1 MKNNWIITFIF
12 VCIFAGNSAGIVLA
26 NEEDDDAKKS
36 KRGSWFSSLFEDDDD
51 DDDDEHG
58 ERRRS
63 SGKQGSKMSPDLASI
78 SAAPPEFEIECGS
91 CHMAYQPE
99 LLPAVSWEKIMSG
112 LEDHFGEDAAID
124 AQTQQLITSHLVRFS
139 AEKSDSRLSRR
150 KIMRS
155 LGNKVYLRISEIP
168 KLKREHSEHIS
179 TSVLKRPAIRSIA
192 NCAACH
198 IPAVQG
204 EYDEDYVRIPR

>member
-26 NEEDDDAKKS
+26 KDDDDDTKKS
-36 KRGSWFSSLFEDDDD
+36 KRGSWFSSLFEDDDE
-51 DDDDEHG
+51 DDDEHG

-63 SGKQGSKMSPDLASI
+63 SGKQGSTMSPVLASI
-78 SAAPPEFEIECGS
+78 SAAPPEFETECGS

-99 LLPAVSWEKIMSG
+99 LLPASSWGVIMAG
-112 LEDHFGEDAAID
+112 LENHFGEDATSD
-124 AQTQQLITSHLVRFS
+124 LQTQQKILSHLNRFS

-198 IPAVQG
+198 IPAAQG

>member
-1 MKNNWIITFIF
+1 MKNNWIITLIF

-26 NEEDDDAKKS
+26 NDDDDDAKKS
-36 KRGSWFSSLFEDDDD
+36 KRGSWFSSLFEDDDE
-51 DDDDEHG
+51 DDDEHG
-58 ERRRS
+58 DRRRS
-63 SGKQGSKMSPDLASI
+63 SGKQSSKMSPVLASI
-78 SAAPPEFEIECGS
+78 SAAPPEFETECGS

-99 LLPAVSWEKIMSG
+99 LLPASSWGVIMAG
-112 LEDHFGEDAAID
+112 LENHFGEDATSD
-124 AQTQQLITSHLVRFS
+124 LQTQQKILSHLNRFS

-179 TSVLKRPAIRSIA
+179 TSVLKRPPIRSIA

-198 IPAVQG
+198 IPAAQG

>member
-1 MKNNWIITFIF
+1 MKNNLLLTFLF
-12 VCIFAGNSAGIVLA
+12 VFILVGSSSEIVLA
-26 NEEDDDAKKS
+26 NDDDDDDGKKS
-36 KRGSWFSSLFEDDDD
+36 KGGNWFSSLFE

-63 SGKQGSKMSPDLASI
+63 SGNQGNKISPVLASI
-78 SAAPPEFEIECGS
+78 PAAPPEFETECGS

-99 LLPAVSWEKIMSG
+99 LLPAVSWDKVMSD
-112 LEDHFGEDAAID
+112 LENHFGEDASID
-124 AQTQQLITSHLVRFS
+124 TQTQQLIANHLKRFS

-150 KIMRS
+150 KIMRG
-155 LGNKVYLRISEIP
+155 LGNRVYLRISEIP

-192 NCAACH
+192 NCVACH
-198 IPAVQG
+198 IPAEQG
-204 EYDEDYVRIPR
+204 EYDEDYVQIPR

>member
-63 SGKQGSKMSPDLASI
+63 SGKQGSKMSPVLASI
-78 SAAPPEFEIECGS
+78 SAAPPEFERMRKLSHGLSTGIVAGS
-91 CHMAYQPE
+91 FLGKNY
-99 LLPAVSWEKIMSG
+99 VRSG
-112 LEDHFGEDAAID
+112 
-124 AQTQQLITSHLVRFS
+124 
-139 AEKSDSRLSRR
+139 
-150 KIMRS
+150 RS
-155 LGNKVYLRISEIP
+155 LW
-168 KLKREHSEHIS
+168 
-179 TSVLKRPAIRSIA
+179 
-192 NCAACH
+192 
-198 IPAVQG
+198 
-204 EYDEDYVRIPR
+204 

>member
-12 VCIFAGNSAGIVLA
+12 VCIFAGNSAGIVMA
-26 NEEDDDAKKS
+26 NDDDDDDDAKKS
-36 KRGSWFSSLFEDDDD
+36 KRGSWFSSLFEDDDE
-51 DDDDEHG
+51 DDDEHG

-63 SGKQGSKMSPDLASI
+63 SGKGSKMSPVLASI

-99 LLPAVSWEKIMSG
+99 LLPASSWGVIMAG
-112 LEDHFGEDAAID
+112 LENHFGEDATSD
-124 AQTQQLITSHLVRFS
+124 LQTQQKILSHLNRFS

-198 IPAVQG
+198 IPAAQG

>member
-26 NEEDDDAKKS
+26 NEGDDDAKKS

-51 DDDDEHG
+51 DEHG

-63 SGKQGSKMSPDLASI
+63 SGKQGSKMSPVLASI
-78 SAAPPEFEIECGS
+78 SAAPPEFETECGS

-99 LLPAVSWEKIMSG
+99 LLPAVSWDKVMSD
-112 LEDHFGEDAAID
+112 LENHFGEDASID
-124 AQTQQLITSHLVRFS
+124 TQTQQLIANHLKRFS

-150 KIMRS
+150 KIMRD
-155 LGNKVYLRISEIP
+155 LGNRVYLRISEIP

-192 NCAACH
+192 NCVACH
-198 IPAVQG
+198 IPAEQG
-204 EYDEDYVRIPR
+204 EYDEDYVQIPR

>member
-1 MKNNWIITFIF
+1 MKNNLLLTFLF
-12 VCIFAGNSAGIVLA
+12 VFILVGSSAGIVLA
-26 NEEDDDAKKS
+26 NDDDDDDGKKS
-36 KRGSWFSSLFEDDDD
+36 KGGNWFSSLFE

-63 SGKQGSKMSPDLASI
+63 SGNQGNKMSPVLASI
-78 SAAPPEFEIECGS
+78 PAAPPEFETECGS

-99 LLPAVSWEKIMSG
+99 LLPAVSWDKVMSD
-112 LEDHFGEDAAID
+112 LENHFGEDASID
-124 AQTQQLITSHLVRFS
+124 TKTQQLIANHLKRFS

-150 KIMRS
+150 KIMRD
-155 LGNKVYLRISEIP
+155 LGNRVYLRISEIP

-192 NCAACH
+192 NCVACH
-198 IPAVQG
+198 IPAEQG
-204 EYDEDYVRIPR
+204 EYDEDYVQIPR

>member
-1 MKNNWIITFIF
+1 MKNNLLLTFLF
-12 VCIFAGNSAGIVLA
+12 VFILVGSSSEIVLA
-26 NEEDDDAKKS
+26 NDDDDDDGKKS
-36 KRGSWFSSLFEDDDD
+36 KGGNWFSSLFEDDDD
-51 DDDDEHG
+51 EHG
-58 ERRRS
+58 EKRRS
-63 SGKQGSKMSPDLASI
+63 SGNQGNKMSPVLASI
-78 SAAPPEFEIECGS
+78 PAAPPEFETECGS

-99 LLPAVSWEKIMSG
+99 LLPAVSWDKVMSD
-112 LEDHFGEDAAID
+112 LENHFGEDASID
-124 AQTQQLITSHLVRFS
+124 TQTQQLIANHLKRFS

-150 KIMRS
+150 KIMRD
-155 LGNKVYLRISEIP
+155 LGNRVYLRISEIP

-198 IPAVQG
+198 IPAAQG